1 MRDFEQDFLVEDYVR
16 ETLGSGKGV
25 LQFAQRF
32 IEMRRK
38 LKNGANGNTQASGSS
53 NKKKKE
59 SGLKFSYSRIYSNIV
74 SNNYAGLLQEY
85 DFSGKILKAFRA
97 FSYSFVCWNYL

>member
-1 MRDFEQDFLVEDYVR
+1 MDIPTFVGFLRDFEQDFLVEDYVR

-59 SGLKFSYSRIYSNIV
+59 SGLKFSYSRI
-74 SNNYAGLLQEY
+74 
-85 DFSGKILKAFRA
+85 
-97 FSYSFVCWNYL
+97 

>member
-1 MRDFEQDFLVEDYVR
+1 MEDYARDF
-16 ETLGSGKGV
+16 LGSGKGV

-38 LKNGANGNTQASGSS
+38 LRGGSNGTTQSSGEK

-59 SGLKFSYSRIYSNIV
+59 QWFFI
-74 SNNYAGLLQEY
+74 
-85 DFSGKILKAFRA
+85 DF
-97 FSYSFVCWNYL
+97 